1 MSSFLFRL
9 GRGVSRR
16 ARRVVALWLLVLLGV
31 GALAGLAGGQLR
43 DDLTIPGTE
52 AQAGLDVLDTRFP
65 ELTGTLGQ
73 VVFGAPEGQRI
84 ADYRAVVDRRVTA
97 IEDVEHVRF
106 ASHPFDRTQRELSVS
121 KDGRYALVQVQL
133 DLPLE
138 KITPEVRDEIGQAAR
153 GGGTTAGA
161 PSVDLGGQMFT
172 TTSTPVSATEAI
184 GLAVALVVLL
194 MTLGSF
200 VAAGVPLLTA
210 VLGVGIT
217 MSGVLLLA
225 KFFAI
230 NSSTPSLAIM
240 IGLAVGIDYALFIAA
255 RHRSQ
260 LAEGME
266 VEESVARSVATAG
279 SAVIFAGATVIVALC
294 GLVVAQIPFLTV
306 MGFAGATAVAVA
318 VLIAVTLVPAAL
330 SLAGERMRP
339 PARKVRRGGV
349 SRLGLRSRTSTT
361 EVGEAGE
368 ASAGARRRTVGERW
382 VSLVTA
388 RPAVTVGIALAG
400 LVMLALPAKDLA
412 LGLPDVGSH
421 EKGSTERVTYDLISK
436 EYGAGFNGPLLVVVD
451 IIRTT
456 DPVGVMKRIG
466 QDVEKVD
473 GVDAVALTTPNR
485 KADLGIVQ
493 VIPEHGQTDP
503 RTAQL
508 VRDLRAAGPGI
519 ERKYDV
525 SDLMVTGQT
534 AVTIDVSDRLA
545 GALLPFGLVVV
556 GFSLLLLMLVF
567 RSVAVPV
574 KATLGYLFSVA
585 ASFGAVVL
593 IFQEGHLAEL
603 LNVEKEGPVLSFLPI
618 ILMGVLFGLA
628 MDYEVFLVARMREDW
643 VHHRDAAGAIR
654 RGFTSSARVVT
665 AAAVIMVAVFASF
678 VPHGDASVKPMAFGL
693 AVGVLVDAFVV
704 RMTLVPAVLALLGE
718 RAWWLPTWLDRRLPH
733 LDIEGEGLA
742 AHLEHEQWAAE
753 HGPAPV
759 RVESLRVIDP
769 TTGSAL
775 VAGLDLVVAP
785 GRVAVLTGSLA
796 QRRAAL
802 AVVSGRLRPSSG
814 RVVVLDRMLP
824 DESAWVRSRV
834 AIDTTVPARDPRE
847 PLVLLDLVNGG
858 VARAADDVRR
868 LAESGAAVV
877 VACPAETLEAH
888 PDVVDRLG
896 CATVVPLTGT
906 DREEAL
912 A

>member
-9 GRGVSRR
+9 GRAVSRR
-16 ARRVVALWLLVLLGV
+16 ARRVVALWLLVLVGV
-31 GALAGLAGGQLR
+31 GAVAGLLGGQLR
-43 DDLTIPGTE
+43 DDLSIPGTE
-52 AQAGLDVLDTRFP
+52 SQAGLDVLDTRFP

-73 VVFGAPEGQRI
+73 VVFGAPRGGRI
-84 ADYRAVVDRRVTA
+84 SDYRAVVDRRIKA
-97 IEDVEHVRF
+97 IEDVDHVRF
-106 ASHPFDRTQRELSVS
+106 ASHPFEKGQRALSIS
-121 KDGRYALVQVQL
+121 EDGRYALVQVQL

-138 KITPEVRDEIGQAAR
+138 KVTPQVRDDIGEAAR
-153 GGGTTAGA
+153 GSASSASSAA
-161 PSVDLGGQMFT
+161 PTVHLGGQMFT
-172 TTSTPVSATEAI
+172 TTSTPVSVTEAV
-184 GLAVALVVLL
+184 GLVVALVVLL

-200 VAAGVPLLTA
+200 VAAGIPLLTA

-217 MSGVLLLA
+217 MSGVLVLA
-225 KFFAI
+225 RFFAI

-255 RHRSQ
+255 RHRAQ

-294 GLVVAQIPFLTV
+294 GLVVARIPFLTV

-330 SLAGERMRP
+330 ALGGERLRP
-339 PARKVRRGGV
+339 RKP
-349 SRLGLRSRTSTT
+349 TAA
-361 EVGEAGE
+361 AGPR
-368 ASAGARRRTVGERW
+368 RRRTLGDRW
-382 VSLVTA
+382 VGLVTA
-388 RPAVTVGIALAG
+388 RPALTVGVALAG
-400 LVMLALPAKDLA
+400 LVLLALPAKDLA

-421 EKGSTERVTYDLISK
+421 EKGSTERTTYDLISR

-456 DPVGVMKRIG
+456 DPVGVMRKIG
-466 QDVEKVD
+466 DDVEKVP

-503 RTAQL
+503 RTSQL

-519 ERKYDV
+519 EKKYDV

-567 RSVAVPV
+567 RSVWVPV

-593 IFQEGHLAEL
+593 VFQEGHLAEL

-628 MDYEVFLVARMREDW
+628 MDYEVFLVSRMREDW

-678 VPHGDASVKPMAFGL
+678 VPEGDASVKPMAFGL

-718 RAWWLPTWLDRRLPH
+718 RAWWLPTWLEQRLPR
-733 LDIEGEGLA
+733 LDIEGEGLT
-742 AHLEHEQWAAE
+742 AHLEHEEWTAS
-753 HGPAPV
+753 HGPATV
-759 RVESLRVIDP
+759 RAEGLRVVDP
-769 TTGSAL
+769 TTGASL
-775 VAGLDLVVAP
+775 VPGLSLTLAP
-785 GRVAVLTGSLA
+785 GQVVVLTGSVA

-802 AVVSGRLRPSSG
+802 SVVSGRLRPSSG
-814 RVVVLDRMLP
+814 RVVVLDRMVP
-824 DESAWVRSRV
+824 EESAWVRSRV
-834 AIDTTVPARDPRE
+834 AVDTTVPSRDPRE
-847 PLVLLDLVNGG
+847 PLVLLDLANGG
-858 VARAADDVRR
+858 IGRSADDVRR
-868 LAESGAAVV
+868 LAESGVAVL
-877 VACPAETLEAH
+877 VACPAESLDDPVLE
-888 PDVVDRLG
+888 RLG
-896 CATVVPLTGT
+896 APAVVPLSGS
-906 DREEAL
+906 DREEVL

>member
-9 GRGVSRR
+9 GRAVSRR
-16 ARRVVALWLLVLLGV
+16 ARRVVALWALVLVGSGV
-31 GALAGLAGGQLR
+31 LAGLLGGQLR

-73 VVFGAPEGQRI
+73 VVFGAPEGRRI
-84 ADYRAVVDRRVTA
+84 SDYRAVVDRRVSA
-97 IEDVEHVRF
+97 IEDVDHVRF
-106 ASHPFDRTQRELSVS
+106 ASHPFARDQRALSIS
-121 KDGRYALVQVQL
+121 DDGRYALVQVQL

-138 KITPEVRDEIGQAAR
+138 RITPEVREAVRKAAT
-153 GGGTTAGA
+153 GNSSADA
-161 PSVDLGGQMFT
+161 SSLAIHLGGQMFT
-172 TTSTPVSATEAI
+172 TTSTPVSATEAV
-184 GLAVALVVLL
+184 GLVVALVVLL
-194 MTLGSF
+194 LTLGSF
-200 VAAGVPLLTA
+200 VAAGIPLLTA
-210 VLGVGIT
+210 ILGVGIT
-217 MSGVLLLA
+217 MSGVVVLA
-225 KFFAI
+225 RFFAI

-260 LAEGME
+260 LAEGMD

-294 GLVVAQIPFLTV
+294 GLVVARIPFLTV

-318 VLIAVTLVPAAL
+318 VLVAVTLVPAAL
-330 SLAGERMRP
+330 SLAGERLRP
-339 PARKVRRGGV
+339 A
-349 SRLGLRSRTSTT
+349 SD
-361 EVGEAGE
+361 EAGR
-368 ASAGARRRTVGERW
+368 RRRTAGDRW

-388 RPAVTVGIALAG
+388 RPALTVVAVLAG
-400 LVMLALPAKDLA
+400 LLMLALPAKDLA

-421 EKGSTERVTYDLISK
+421 EEGATERVTYDLISE

-456 DPVGVMKRIG
+456 DPVGVMKKIG
-466 QDVEKVD
+466 DDIGEVD

-508 VRDLRAAGPGI
+508 VRDLREAGPDI
-519 ERKYDV
+519 EKRYDV

-567 RSVAVPV
+567 RSIAVPV

-593 IFQEGHLAEL
+593 VFQDGHLADL

-654 RGFTSSARVVT
+654 RGFTASARVVT

-678 VPHGDASVKPMAFGL
+678 VPEGDASVKPMAFGL
-693 AVGVLVDAFVV
+693 AVGVLVDAFVI
-704 RMTLVPAVLALLGE
+704 RMTLVPAVLALLGR
-718 RAWWLPTWLDRRLPH
+718 RAWWLPEWLERRLPL

-742 AHLEHEQWAAE
+742 AHLEHEQWTEE
-753 HGPAPV
+753 HGPAAVRAEGV
-759 RVESLRVIDP
+759 RVVDP
-769 TTGSAL
+769 VSGGSV

-785 GRVAVLTGSLA
+785 GQLVVLTGSVA

-824 DESAWVRSRV
+824 EEGGWVRARV
-834 AIDTTVPARDPRE
+834 GVDTTVPAGDPRE
-847 PLVLLDLVNGG
+847 PLFLLDLANGG
-858 VARAADDVRR
+858 VARSADEVRR
-868 LAESGAAVV
+868 LAGSGAAVLL
-877 VACPAETLEAH
+877 ACPGESLDETVL
-888 PDVVDRLG
+888 DRLG
-896 CATVVPLTGT
+896 RPPVVPLESATE
-906 DREEAL
+906 REEVL

>member
-9 GRGVSRR
+9 GRAVSRR
-16 ARRVVALWLLVLLGV
+16 SRRVVALWLLVLVGV
-31 GALAGLAGGQLR
+31 GAVAGLLGGQLR
-43 DDLTIPGTE
+43 DDLSIPGTE
-52 AQAGLDVLDTRFP
+52 SQAGLDVLDTRFP

-73 VVFGAPEGQRI
+73 VVFGAPEGQRV
-84 ADYRAVVDRRVTA
+84 ADFRAVIDRRVKA
-97 IEDVEHVRF
+97 IEDVDHVRF
-106 ASHPFDRTQRELSVS
+106 ASHPFDKTQRELSIS
-121 KDGRYALVQVQL
+121 QDGRYALVQVQL

-138 KITPEVRDEIGQAAR
+138 KVTPEVRDEIGEAAR
-153 GGGTTAGA
+153 GSDPASAEA
-161 PSVDLGGQMFT
+161 PSVALGGQMFT
-172 TTSTPVSATEAI
+172 TTSTPVSATEAV
-184 GLAVALVVLL
+184 GLVVAMVVLL

-210 VLGVGIT
+210 ILGVGIT
-217 MSGVLLLA
+217 MSGVLVLA
-225 KFFAI
+225 RFFAI

-294 GLVVAQIPFLTV
+294 GLVVARIPFLTV
-306 MGFAGATAVAVA
+306 MGFAGATAVFVA

-330 SLAGERMRP
+330 SMAGERLRP
-339 PARKVRRGGV
+339 PARRR
-349 SRLGLRSRTSTT
+349 RRTLAARITRRPDTSTT
-361 EVGEAGE
+361 ED
-368 ASAGARRRTVGERW
+368 RRTLGDRW

-388 RPAVTVGIALAG
+388 RPVVTLGVVLAG

-421 EKGSTERVTYDLISK
+421 EKGSTERTTYDLVSK

-456 DPVGVMKRIG
+456 DPVGVMKKIG
-466 QDVEKVD
+466 QDVEDVE

-503 RTAQL
+503 RTADL
-508 VRDLRAAGPGI
+508 VRDLRAAGPGL
-519 ERKYDV
+519 EKKYDV

-567 RSVAVPV
+567 RSIWVPV

-593 IFQEGHLAEL
+593 VFQEGHLAEL

-643 VHHRDAAGAIR
+643 VHHRDSAGAIR
-654 RGFTSSARVVT
+654 RGFVASARVVT

-718 RAWWLPTWLDRRLPH
+718 RAWWLPRWLEERLPV

-742 AHLEHEQWAAE
+742 AHLEHEQWSAE
-753 HGPAPV
+753 HGPALV
-759 RVESLRVIDP
+759 RVESLRVLDP
-769 TTGSAL
+769 ASGVAL
-775 VAGLDLVVAP
+775 VDGLDVVVAP
-785 GRVAVLTGSLA
+785 GQVTVLTGTVA

-802 AVVSGRLRPSSG
+802 AVVGGRLRPSEG
-814 RVVVLDRMLP
+814 RVVVLDRMVP
-824 DESAWVRSRV
+824 EESAWVRSHV
-834 AIDTTVPARDPRE
+834 AVDTTVPARDARE
-847 PLVLLDLVNGG
+847 PLVLLDLATGG
-858 VARAADDVRR
+858 IARAADDVRR
-868 LAESGAAVV
+868 RTEAGAGVL
-877 VACPAETLEAH
+877 VACPAETFEAH
-888 PDVVDRLG
+888 PDALDRLG
-896 CATVVPLTGT
+896 RPTVVPLTGT
-906 DREEAL
+906 DREEVL

>member
-1 MSSFLFRL
+1 MSSFLYRL
-9 GRGVSRR
+9 GRSVAGR
-16 ARRVVALWLLVLLGV
+16 ARRVMAVWLLVLLAV
-31 GALAGLAGGQLR
+31 GAVAGLAGGQLR

-52 AQAGLDVLDTRFP
+52 SQAGLDVLETRFP

-73 VVFGAPEGQRI
+73 IVFEAPEGSRI
-84 ADYRAVVDRRVTA
+84 ADYRAVVNRRIAAV
-97 IEDVEHVRF
+97 EDVDHVRF
-106 ASHPFDRTQRELSVS
+106 ASHPFAEDQRELSIS
-121 KDGRYALVQVQL
+121 EDGRFALVQVQL

-138 KITPEVRDEIGQAAR
+138 EITPEARDAIGDAAR
-153 GGGTTAGA
+153 SG
-161 PSVDLGGQMFT
+161 PSADGLTVHLGGQMFT
-172 TTSTPVSATEAI
+172 TTSTPVSATEAV
-184 GLAVALVVLL
+184 GLVVAMLVLL

-210 VLGVGIT
+210 ILGVGIT
-217 MSGVLLLA
+217 MSGVVVIA
-225 KFFAI
+225 RFFPI

-255 RHRSQ
+255 RHRAQ
-260 LAEGME
+260 LAEGMD
-266 VEESVARSVATAG
+266 VHESVARSVATAG

-330 SLAGERMRP
+330 ALTGERLRP
-339 PARKVRRGGV
+339 KRRA
-349 SRLGLRSRTSTT
+349 TD
-361 EVGEAGE
+361 EADDD
-368 ASAGARRRTVGERW
+368 ADATARRTLGDRW
-382 VSLVTA
+382 VGLVTA
-388 RPAVTVGIALAG
+388 RPALTVVAVLAG
-400 LVMLALPAKDLA
+400 LMMLALPAKDLA

-421 EKGSTERVTYDLISK
+421 EEGATERVTYDLISE

-456 DPVGVMKRIG
+456 DPVGVMEKIG
-466 QDVEKVD
+466 DDIEQVD
-473 GVDAVALTTPNR
+473 GVQAVALTTPNR

-503 RTAQL
+503 RTAEL
-508 VRDLRAAGPGI
+508 VRDLRAAGPGL
-519 ERKYDV
+519 EQKYDV
-525 SDLMVTGQT
+525 SDLVVTGQT

-567 RSVAVPV
+567 RSIAVPV
-574 KATLGYLFSVA
+574 KATIGYLFSVA

-593 IFQEGHLAEL
+593 VFQEGHLADL

-654 RGFTSSARVVT
+654 RGFSSSARVVT

-718 RAWWLPTWLDRRLPH
+718 RAWWLPSWLENRLPV

-742 AHLEHEQWAAE
+742 AHLEHERWTAT
-753 HGPAPV
+753 HGPAAV
-759 RVESLRVIDP
+759 RVEGLRVVDP
-769 TTGSAL
+769 TSGRDL
-775 VAGLDLVVAP
+775 VAGLDLVAAP
-785 GRVAVLTGSLA
+785 GSVVLLTGSALE
-796 QRRAAL
+796 RRAAL
-802 AVVSGRLRPSSG
+802 AVISGRLRPSG
-814 RVVVLDRMLP
+814 GTVVVLDRMVP
-824 DESAWVRSRV
+824 DEAAWVRSHVEV
-834 AIDTTVPARDPRE
+834 ASTVPTPDPRE
-847 PLVLLDLVNGG
+847 RLVLLDLEGS
-858 VARAADDVRR
+858 VARSVDGVRR
-868 LAESGAAVV
+868 LAESGATVLLACPPEALDPLDPDDLERLGRPAVV
-877 VACPAETLEAH
+877 
-888 PDVVDRLG
+888 RLS
-896 CATVVPLTGT
+896 PST
-906 DREEAL
+906 DRQEVL
-912 A
+912 S

>member
-9 GRGVSRR
+9 GRAVSRR
-16 ARRVVALWLLVLLGV
+16 ARRVVALWLLVLLGAGTV
-31 GALAGLAGGQLR
+31 AGLFGGQLR

-52 AQAGLDVLDTRFP
+52 SQAGLDVLDTRFP

-73 VVFGAPEGQRI
+73 VVFGAPEGERI
-84 ADYRAVVDRRVTA
+84 ADYRAVVERRITA
-97 IEDVEHVRF
+97 IEDVDHVRF
-106 ASHPFDRTQRELSVS
+106 ASHPFEPSQRALSIS
-121 KDGRYALVQVQL
+121 QDGRYALVQVQL

-138 KITPEVRDEIGQAAR
+138 KVTPEVRDRIGEAAG
-153 GGGTTAGA
+153 GGGTTTAA

-172 TTSTPVSATEAI
+172 TTSTPVSATEAV
-184 GLAVALVVLL
+184 GLVVALVVLL
-194 MTLGSF
+194 ITLGSF

-210 VLGVGIT
+210 VLGVGVT
-217 MSGVLLLA
+217 MSGVVVLA
-225 KFFAI
+225 RFVAI
-230 NSSTPSLAIM
+230 NTSTPSLALM

-279 SAVIFAGATVIVALC
+279 SAVIFAGLTVIVALC

-306 MGFAGATAVAVA
+306 MGFAGASAVAVA
-318 VLIAVTLVPAAL
+318 VLVAVTLVPAAL
-330 SLAGERMRP
+330 AVAGERLRP
-339 PARKVRRGGV
+339 RPGRGK
-349 SRLGLRSRTSTT
+349 RP
-361 EVGEAGE
+361 
-368 ASAGARRRTVGERW
+368 ARRRTVGDRW
-382 VSLVTA
+382 VRLVTA
-388 RPAVTVGIALAG
+388 RPALTVGVALAG
-400 LVMLALPAKDLA
+400 LLMLALPARDLA

-421 EKGSTERVTYDLISK
+421 EKGSTERVTYDLISE
-436 EYGAGFNGPLLVVVD
+436 EYGPGFNSPLLVVVD

-456 DPVGVMKRIG
+456 DPVGVMKQIG
-466 QDVEKVD
+466 RDVEQVD

-493 VIPEHGQTDP
+493 VVPEHGQTDP

-508 VRDLRAAGPGI
+508 VRDLRAAGPRI
-519 ERKYDV
+519 EEKYGV

-574 KATLGYLFSVA
+574 KATVGYLFSVA

-593 IFQEGHLAEL
+593 VFQEGHLADL

-628 MDYEVFLVARMREDW
+628 MDYEVFLVSRMREDW
-643 VHHRDAAGAIR
+643 VHHRDAHAAIR
-654 RGFTSSARVVT
+654 SGFTSSARVVT

-678 VPHGDASVKPMAFGL
+678 VPEGDASVKPMAFGL

-718 RAWWLPTWLDRRLPH
+718 RAWWLPTWLDERLPM

-742 AHLEHEQWAAE
+742 AHLEHERWTAE
-753 HGPAPV
+753 HGPAEV
-759 RVESLRVIDP
+759 RVEGLRVIDP
-769 TTGSAL
+769 GTGRAVL
-775 VAGLDLVVAP
+775 DDLDLVVTP
-785 GRVAVLTGSLA
+785 GKVVVLTGAAA

-814 RVVVLDRMLP
+814 RVVVLDRMVP
-824 DESAWVRSRV
+824 EESAWVRSRV
-834 AIDTTVPARDPRE
+834 AVDTAVPVRDPRE
-847 PLVLLDLVNGG
+847 PLVLLDLADGG
-858 VARAADDVRR
+858 LGRCADDVRR
-868 LAESGAAVV
+868 LAESGAAVLL
-877 VACPAETLEAH
+877 ACPSGSVDEA
-888 PDVVDRLG
+888 VLDRLG
-896 CATVVPLTGT
+896 RPAVVPLDAR